1 MKIVFDTNIFIA
13 AALKGGFSEDIL
25 KMAASNIVTLVCS
38 EDILN
43 ELLEKLV
50 GKFKWQKDDAKFF
63 VETIKEISKIVKIK
77 EKISVITRDPQD
89 NKILE
94 CAISGDADLIVS
106 SDQDLIK
113 LKKFRNIAIVHPKTL
128 SWIFPEYF
136 KEKARN

>member
-1 MKIVFDTNIFIA
+1 MRVVFDTNIFIS

-25 KMAASNIVTLVCS
+25 KMASSNIITLICS

-43 ELLEKLV
+43 ELFEKLID
-50 GKFKWQKDDAKFF
+50 KFEWKTGNAQFF
-63 VETIKEISKIVKIK
+63 VETIEEISEIVKVE
-77 EKISVITRDPQD
+77 EKLSVIARDPKD

-94 CAISGDADLIVS
+94 CAVSGKADLIVS

-113 LKKFRNIAIVHPKTL
+113 LKKFQNIAIVHPKTL

-136 KEKARN
+136 KNQN

>member
-13 AALKGGFSEDIL
+13 AALKGGFSEDLL

-38 EDILN
+38 EDILD

-50 GKFKWQKDDAKFF
+50 GKFKWQKDDPKFF
-63 VETIKEISKIVKIK
+63 VETIKEISEIVKIR
-77 EKISVITRDPQD
+77 EKISVVIRDPQD

-94 CAISGDADLIVS
+94 CAISGEVDLIVS

-113 LKKFRNIAIVHPKTL
+113 LKKFRSIAIVHPKTL

-136 KEKARN
+136 KEKGRN